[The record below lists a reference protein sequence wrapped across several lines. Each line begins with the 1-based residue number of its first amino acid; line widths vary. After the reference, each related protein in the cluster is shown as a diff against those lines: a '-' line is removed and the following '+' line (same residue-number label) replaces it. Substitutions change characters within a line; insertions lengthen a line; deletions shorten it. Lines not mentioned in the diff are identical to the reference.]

1 MKKSYLQIYKA
12 LKLFIVLTLFLITL
26 ECIFLIEGVQ
36 TFFTS
41 WFDSAGG
48 WTIYLVVWLLMF
60 LQGTILNIPGV
71 TILQL
76 SILAGLKVLT
86 PVYII
91 VVVSASVI
99 ASIVSYGLGAKFG
112 TKAVKWIAGDVSE
125 FNKWSTVINAKT
137 KWWYFGT
144 VILPIFPDDILSIVA
159 GSLRLDFKFYC
170 FANIVGKLIGTI
182 TMLLTLQMADNIT
195 SGEFPL
201 MLVVWL
207 IGLIAEIIAL
217 FIIKHKINKAK

>member
-1 MKKSYLQIYKA
+1 MTKA
-12 LKLFIVLTLFLITL
+12 QKLKTLKLFIVITSVLILL
-26 ECIFLIEGVQ
+26 ECIFLIDGVQ
-36 TFFTS
+36 NFFTS
-41 WFDSAGG
+41 WFDSASG

-86 PVYII
+86 PLYIL
-91 VVVSASVI
+91 VVVSASVT
-99 ASIVSYGLGAKFG
+99 ASIVSYALGAKFG
-112 TKAVKWIAGDVSE
+112 TKAVKWIAGDVNE
-125 FNKWSTVINAKT
+125 FNKWSEVINKKT

-144 VILPIFPDDILSIVA
+144 VILPIFPDDILSLVA

-170 FANIVGKLIGTI
+170 FANIVGKLVGTI
-182 TMLLTLQMADNIT
+182 CMLLTLQAADNIT
-195 SGEFPL
+195 NGEFPI

-207 IGLIAEIIAL
+207 IGLIAEVIT
-217 FIIKHKINKAK
+217 FIIVKYKNER